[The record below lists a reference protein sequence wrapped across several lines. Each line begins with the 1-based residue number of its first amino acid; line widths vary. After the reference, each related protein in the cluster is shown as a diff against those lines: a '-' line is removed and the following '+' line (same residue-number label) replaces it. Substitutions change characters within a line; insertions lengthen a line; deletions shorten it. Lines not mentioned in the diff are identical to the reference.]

1 MINSFKQRASTFEFC
16 QVCNVNK
23 VLINMNNE
31 LEDEWLPLKFP
42 QGIRPGMRLW
52 HLPDLHYVFLNNSGG
67 DLKNRFFSAS
77 EGGK

>member
-31 LEDEWLPLKFP
+31 LEDEWLPLNSPRGFA
-42 QGIRPGMRLW
+42 QVW
-52 HLPDLHYVFLNNSGG
+52 DYDTFLIYIT
-67 DLKNRFFSAS
+67 FF
-77 EGGK
+77 